1 MKRKIATLLASLVIM
16 FGMMP
21 ALQVAAIEVFPN
33 CGQGS
38 SAGAPDVCNDVK
50 NQHGNSI
57 VGAIKTV
64 INIISYAVGI
74 AAIIILVIS
83 GLRMV
88 LDGDDPKAIE
98 QARSGIIYALAGVAI
113 TVVAQSIVVFILNKL

>member
-1 MKRKIATLLASLVIM
+1 MKRKIATLLMSLVIM
-16 FGMMP
+16 FGMTP
-21 ALQVAAIEVFPN
+21 ALQVAAIDIFPN

-38 SAGAPDVCNDVK
+38 NSGTPDVCNEVK
-50 NQHGNSI
+50 NQRGNSV

-64 INIISYAVGI
+64 INILSYAIGI

-88 LDGDDPKAIE
+88 LDGDDPKAVE

-113 TVVAQSIVVFILNKL
+113 TVIAQSIVVFILNKL